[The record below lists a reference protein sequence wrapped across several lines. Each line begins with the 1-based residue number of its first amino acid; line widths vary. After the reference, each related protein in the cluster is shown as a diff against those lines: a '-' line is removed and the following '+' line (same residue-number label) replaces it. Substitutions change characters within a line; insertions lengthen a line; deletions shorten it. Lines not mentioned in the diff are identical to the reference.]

1 MANGQQLA
9 AENLKR
15 FESWS
20 QEREAAGDWVDY
32 IRQGQLNRTEVA
44 AECGFAKSVLR
55 QNPAVKTALEAL
67 ESRLRTE
74 GTLPPG
80 KGEKSPQTQVE
91 TASASVGRRIVTL
104 NNGSEQRV
112 KALEEQNAALRAEVL
127 ELRKQLKRYQMIE
140 DHLAQTGRM
149 VRP

>member
-20 QEREAAGDWVDY
+20 AERESAGDWSDY
-32 IRQGQLNRTEVA
+32 LRQGQLNRTEVA

-67 ESRLRTE
+67 EGRLRAE
-74 GTLPPG
+74 GTLPPV
-80 KGEKSPQTQVE
+80 KGERPPQTQDE
-91 TASASVGRRIVTL
+91 ASSASVGRRIVTI
-104 NNGSEQRV
+104 NSRTEQRV

-127 ELRKQLKRYQMIE
+127 ELREQIKRYRMID
-140 DHLAQTGRM
+140 DHLAHTGRM

>member
-1 MANGQQLA
+1 MANGQARA
-9 AENLKR
+9 AENIAK
-15 FESWS
+15 FEAWAA
-20 QEREAAGDWVDY
+20 ERQVAGDWADY

-67 ESRLRTE
+67 EARLNAE
-74 GTLPPG
+74 NILSPG
-80 KGEKSPQTQVE
+80 KREKSPQTQDE
-91 TASASVGRRIVTL
+91 AASSSVDRRIITI
-104 NNGSEQRV
+104 NNRSEQRV

-127 ELRKQLKRYQMIE
+127 ELREQLKRYRMVD

>member
-1 MANGQQLA
+1 MANGKQLA

-20 QEREAAGDWVDY
+20 AEREVASDWADY
-32 IRQGQLNRTEVA
+32 IRRGQLNRTEVA

-55 QNPAVKTALEAL
+55 QNPAVKTALETL
-67 ESRLRTE
+67 EVRLRAE
-74 GTLPPG
+74 GTLPPS
-80 KGEKSPQTQVE
+80 KGEKSPQTQDE
-91 TASASVGRRIVTL
+91 AASASVDRRVVTI
-104 NNGSEQRV
+104 NNRAEQRLN
-112 KALEEQNAALRAEVL
+112 ALEEQNAALRAEVR
-127 ELRKQLKRYQMIE
+127 ELREQLKRYRMID

>member
-20 QEREAAGDWVDY
+20 QEREAAGDWADY

-55 QNPAVKTALEAL
+55 QNPAVKAALEAL
-67 ESRLRTE
+67 EACLRAR
-74 GTLPPG
+74 GTLPPA
-80 KGEKSPQTQVE
+80 KGESSPQTQVE
-91 TASASVGRRIVTL
+91 AASASLERRIVTL
-104 NNGSEQRV
+104 NNRSEQRV

-127 ELRKQLKRYQMIE
+127 ELREQLKRYQMID

>member
-20 QEREAAGDWVDY
+20 KEREAAGDWADY

-55 QNPAVKTALEAL
+55 QNPAVKAALEAL
-67 ESRLRTE
+67 ESRLRAE
-74 GTLPPG
+74 GSLPHG
-80 KGEKSPQTQVE
+80 KGEKSPQTQDE
-91 TASASVGRRIVTL
+91 AASASVERRIVTL
-104 NNGSEQRV
+104 NNRSEQRV

-127 ELRKQLKRYQMIE
+127 ELREQLKRYQMID

>member
-20 QEREAAGDWVDY
+20 QEREAAGDWADY

-55 QNPAVKTALEAL
+55 QNPAVKAALEAL
-67 ESRLRTE
+67 ESRLRAE
-74 GTLPPG
+74 GALPPG
-80 KGEKSPQTQVE
+80 KGGKSPQAQAE
-91 TASASVGRRIVTL
+91 AASASVERRIVTL
-104 NNGSEQRV
+104 NNRSEQRI

-127 ELRKQLKRYQMIE
+127 ELREQLKRYQMID

>member
-1 MANGQQLA
+1 MANGKQLA

-15 FESWS
+15 FASWS
-20 QEREAAGDWVDY
+20 AEREAAGDWADY

-55 QNPAVKTALEAL
+55 QNPAVKTALEVL
-67 ESRLRTE
+67 EARLRAE

-80 KGEKSPQTQVE
+80 KGERPPQTQDE
-91 TASASVGRRIVTL
+91 AASASVGRRIVTI
-104 NNGSEQRV
+104 NSRSEQRV

-127 ELRKQLKRYQMIE
+127 VLREQLKRYRTID